1 MSRAMRRSGFL
12 ALLILALLGLA
23 RGAIEFDDEYEE
35 EEEEEEVK
43 LPPNRQKPAAS
54 GALKVSKTAQEEK
67 QTPVSFTLEHAL
79 NDDTFTPCGIFT
91 AKATHSPNV
100 QAVRLTELRLKRD
113 PTSADSEKKLVKLL
127 EYDRHYR
134 VRVPNNVFGSE
145 KGRYVM
151 ASLPLK
157 CLVNADLNENYVLH
171 LDDLGNI
178 VAMDYT
184 TPSGE
189 CIMEEVAPP
198 EEWKFNPLAF
208 VRLPKDAPRLNPDFS
223 AQGPG
228 PKQTGAEGEDL
239 AAGAVNTFEGSEEDA
254 KKKPPQSFFKRYWMY
269 LVPLGLIVMNTII
282 APPPEEQPRGKAKT
296 R

>member
-1 MSRAMRRSGFL
+1 MRRSGFL
-12 ALLILALLGLA
+12 ALLFLALLGLA
-23 RGAIEFDDEYEE
+23 RGVEIEFDDEYEE
-35 EEEEEEVK
+35 EEEEELK
-43 LPPNRQKPAAS
+43 PPPSRQKPSASS
-54 GALKVSKTAQEEK
+54 GAIKPTKTAQEEK
-67 QTPVSFTLEHAL
+67 QTPVSFSLEHAL
-79 NDDTFTPCGIFT
+79 NDEVFKPCGTFT
-91 AKATHSPNV
+91 AKATHSSNM
-100 QAVRLTELRLKRD
+100 QAVRLTELHLKRD
-113 PTSADSEKKLVKLL
+113 PVSAESEKQLVKLL

-134 VRVPNNVFGSE
+134 VRVPSNIFGE
-145 KGRYVM
+145 QKDRFVM

-208 VRLPKDAPRLNPDFS
+208 VRLPKDAPRLDPNFS

-228 PKQTGAEGEDL
+228 PKQTGTGGEDL
-239 AAGAVNTFEGSEEDA
+239 AADAVNTFEGSEEDGK
-254 KKKPPQSFFKRYWMY
+254 KKKPDSFFKRYWMY
-269 LVPLGLIVMNTII
+269 LVPLGLIMVNTLI
-282 APPPEEQPRGKAKT
+282 APPPEEQARGKAKAS
-296 R
+296 

>member
-1 MSRAMRRSGFL
+1 MRRSGLL
-12 ALLILALLGLA
+12 ALLLFSLLGLA

-35 EEEEEEVK
+35 EEEDLK
-43 LPPNRQKPAAS
+43 PPPSRKQPAASS
-54 GALKVSKTAQEEK
+54 GALKVTKAAQEEK

-79 NDDTFTPCGIFT
+79 NDDTFTPCGTFT
-91 AKATHSPNV
+91 AKTTHNQYM
-100 QAVRLTELRLKRD
+100 QAVRLTELHLKRD
-113 PTSADSEKKLVKLL
+113 PVSAENEKQLVKLL

-134 VRVPNNVFGSE
+134 VRVPSNVFGAH

-171 LDDLGNI
+171 LDELGNI

-223 AQGPG
+223 SQGPG
-228 PKQTGAEGEDL
+228 PKQTGNQGEDL
-239 AAGAVNTFEGSEEDA
+239 AAGAVNTYEASEEDA
-254 KKKPPQSFFKRYWMY
+254 KKKKPESFFKRYWMY
-269 LVPLGLIVMNTII
+269 LVPLGLIVVNTII
-282 APPPEEQPRGKAKT
+282 APPPEEPSKGKAKT